1 VPSKPPPL
9 PHPPF
14 SSTPWWISP
23 PAGPPKPL
31 SLHWPAILVSA
42 SLSLALVIGVV
53 AWIVA
58 HPNKPMLP
66 AEAMSLADAAPAV
79 ETPAVPPAPAQP
91 TPVIEAKL
99 VFHRPPQREG
109 TVNNL
114 ALVEEEPPPLP
125 PPTAPQPKHHPAPAV
140 VEAASAQPA
149 GETYGTQVLFLN
161 DLEMAGDQARHD
173 HKLLFV
179 MHISGNFEESCFT

>member
-1 VPSKPPPL
+1 MPSKPPPL
-9 PHPPF
+9 PHPP
-14 SSTPWWISP
+14 SSSMPWWISP
-23 PAGPPKPL
+23 PADRPNPP
-31 SLHWPAILVSA
+31 SLNWPAILVSA

-66 AEAMSLADAAPAV
+66 AEATSLADAVPAV
-79 ETPAVPPAPAQP
+79 ETPAMPPTPAQP
-91 TPVIEAKL
+91 APVIEAKL
-99 VFHRPPQREG
+99 VFHRPSQREG
-109 TVNNL
+109 MVNNL

-125 PPTAPQPKHHPAPAV
+125 PPAETRPKQHPAPPV
-140 VEAASAQPA
+140 VDAAPAQPA

-161 DLEMAGDQARHD
+161 DQAMAGDMARHD

-179 MHISGNFEESCFT
+179 MHISGNFEDSCFT